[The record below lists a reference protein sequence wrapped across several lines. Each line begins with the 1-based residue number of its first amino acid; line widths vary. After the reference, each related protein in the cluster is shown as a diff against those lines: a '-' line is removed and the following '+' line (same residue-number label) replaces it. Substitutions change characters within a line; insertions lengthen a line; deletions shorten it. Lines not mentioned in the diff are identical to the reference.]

1 MKRCLALHKVII
13 IYLTVTN
20 DINQS
25 FKLYQK
31 WIINPYTT
39 VHTLICNCLAGH
51 ATVRLRE
58 LCVLVSSIPDHRFF
72 YPGWSRCPYGLNFH
86 YMKVSLWFH
95 NFFWNRLPMNLCNE
109 LLCFSFPLFCRFL
122 KTMLFDCGVMT
133 NTHQLSGQKWPWTV
147 FPLMPRRPNFLVWS
161 PLTMS
166 CGYIQ
171 NSKSQCGYK
180 CSFWTLMET
189 LPLISFS
196 WRGAI

>member
-1 MKRCLALHKVII
+1 MILISHFNYIKNESLILTLRYTRLYVIVLQAMLLSVLGNFVCWCHPYQTI
-13 IYLTVTN
+13 
-20 DINQS
+20 DS
-25 FKLYQK
+25 FIQ
-31 WIINPYTT
+31 
-39 VHTLICNCLAGH
+39 GD
-51 ATVRLRE
+51 
-58 LCVLVSSIPDHRFF
+58 LVVPMAWTSTI
-72 YPGWSRCPYGLNFH
+72 WKFH
-86 YMKVSLWFH
+86 YGFTI
-95 NFFWNRLPMNLCNE
+95 FFWNRLPMNLCNE

-122 KTMLFDCGVMT
+122 KTMLFDRGVMT